1 MSLGQT
7 TKYAIKVLK
16 LLSFQLQLFYDK
28 LLWFLCTFN
37 HYLIKMY
44 LTSFLKIGCKMILE
58 WFSKK
63 KLSTFYK
70 TCYVHLHHFCHFT
83 NRIHRKALFQLL
95 EMNYF
100 NAIHLC
106 NLRQNHWDDK
116 IRLNYNIC
124 DSVPQIIKLIG
135 KGWLSVKVGVK
146 SLNANWPIFLWW
158 L

>member
-1 MSLGQT
+1 M
-7 TKYAIKVLK
+7 
-16 LLSFQLQLFYDK
+16 
-28 LLWFLCTFN
+28 
-37 HYLIKMY
+37 
-44 LTSFLKIGCKMILE
+44 
-58 WFSKK
+58 
-63 KLSTFYK
+63 
-70 TCYVHLHHFCHFT
+70 HLHHFCHFT

-146 SLNANWPIFLWW
+146 SLNAN
-158 L
+158 